1 MFQTQDVL
9 IPARFICFILQFLLT
24 LDIAFGWEDYVDA
37 TKVTDE
43 GHKIKLKLK
52 KLFVFLG
59 FFYAC
64 ELAEFI
70 ILITGYTLFSN
81 FLSIVQIFLHSVSVL
96 LLDWFVRDV
105 WEVDQIISPFILGA
119 VIPIVLEII
128 DLIIICSSNRKV
140 TKIH

>member
-24 LDIAFGWEDYVDA
+24 LDIAFGYRDYVEA
-37 TKVTDE
+37 TKVNDNDNEATP
-43 GHKIKLKLK
+43 
-52 KLFVFLG
+52 KLFLYLG

-105 WEVDQIISPFILGA
+105 WEVGDIISPFILGA